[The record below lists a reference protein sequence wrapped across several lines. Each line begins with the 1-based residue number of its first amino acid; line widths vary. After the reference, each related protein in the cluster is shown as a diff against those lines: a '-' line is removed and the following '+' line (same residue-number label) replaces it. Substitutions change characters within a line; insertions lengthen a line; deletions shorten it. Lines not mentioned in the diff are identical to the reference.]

1 MFNSLSLFS
10 SISLGCS
17 IGYGLGGASRQIKI
31 CLTESKESLEDNV
44 RTFVFKDR
52 DRTIQ
57 VTHVESGDKLDDRAI
72 IKCDSKK
79 YIFKLTETGGQLIA
93 TCGLFPNISFVFS
106 ICGHGRVMCSQLSL
120 SGRSYL
126 SVDSVSVDKET
137 GCIEFDSFGMEL
149 DKHHVNWRGMTGFM
163 KQQMAAA
170 FLIHAYD
177 SVGSFEK
184 IPPFVYSDLTVLADR
199 YNGALIFHYAGR
211 EHVVCAR
218 GCVNHTVEVTC
229 GGAMG
234 RHVRYVMLLP
244 DRSERNIFTVVKY
257 VNHQEEETF
266 TMEADNR
273 SIVVTK
279 ANDTV
284 FEYNYSIESSRV
296 IFSKEM

>member
-57 VTHVESGDKLDDRAI
+57 VTHIESEDRLSDRAI
-72 IKCDSKK
+72 INCDNKK

-106 ICGHGRVMCSQLSL
+106 VCGHGRVMCSQISL
-120 SGRSYL
+120 SGRNYL
-126 SVDSVSVDKET
+126 SVDTVSVDKET
-137 GCIEFDSFGMEL
+137 DMIEYDSFGMEL
-149 DKHHVNWRGMTGFM
+149 DKHHVNWRGMTAFM

-177 SVGSFEK
+177 SAGSFES
-184 IPPFVYSDLTVLADR
+184 IPDLTYSDLTVLANR
-199 YNGALIFHYAGR
+199 YSGALIFHYDGR

-218 GCVNHTVEVTC
+218 GCVNHTVEITC
-229 GGAMG
+229 GGTMG
-234 RHVRYVMLLP
+234 RFVRYVMMLP
-244 DRSERNIFTVVKY
+244 DRNERNIFTVVKY
-257 VNHQEEETF
+257 VNNNEEETF
-266 TMEADNR
+266 VMEVDNNG
-273 SIVVTK
+273 IVVIK
-279 ANDTV
+279 GDDTV
-284 FEYNYSIESSRV
+284 FEYKYTIESTRV
-296 IFSKEM
+296 IFSKEI